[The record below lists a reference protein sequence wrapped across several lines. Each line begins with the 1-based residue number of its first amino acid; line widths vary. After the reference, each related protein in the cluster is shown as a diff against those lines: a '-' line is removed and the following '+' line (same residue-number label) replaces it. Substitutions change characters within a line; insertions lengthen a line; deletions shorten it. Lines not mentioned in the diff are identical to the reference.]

1 MLSNELIIE
10 PFLHFIVAGN
20 ESHLPPFAIILQK
33 KRGQPQWK
41 MNNLSKHDNVNK
53 Q

>member
-20 ESHLPPFAIILQK
+20 ESQLTTIILQK
-33 KRGQPQWK
+33 KRWQPQWK
-41 MNNLSKHDNVNK
+41 MNNLSKH
-53 Q
+53 